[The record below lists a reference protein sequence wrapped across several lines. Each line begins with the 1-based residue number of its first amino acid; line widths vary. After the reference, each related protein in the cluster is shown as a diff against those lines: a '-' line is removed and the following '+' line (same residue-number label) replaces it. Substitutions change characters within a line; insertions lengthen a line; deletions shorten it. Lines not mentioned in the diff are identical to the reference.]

1 MFPTPAQLRLLR
13 KGHFIGAIMK
23 TTIFSKA
30 IPSVLFI
37 AGAIDKATF
46 SGVEIFRA
54 MKQYAHGDVVPV
66 LDTLSILTHGKFE
79 PQRNKNGAVNLRANV
94 TPFTLGAK
102 SNFKK
107 LGAVLA
113 LLDLT
118 ENDACEENG
127 MLFCEL
133 AKQYSAE
140 LKQAYEATKTAK
152 TSAVPSLPT
161 TVTESNPID
170 GTISNTVEI
179 DVITAFD
186 ATLQAIQAGL
196 LDASQLT
203 QLRMLLAELP
213 TIEASHLAVTH

>member
-1 MFPTPAQLRLLR
+1 
-13 KGHFIGAIMK
+13 MK
-23 TTIFSKA
+23 ATIFSKA

-37 AGAIDKATF
+37 AGAIDRATF
-46 SGVEIFRA
+46 SGVEIFKA

-66 LDTLSILTHGKFE
+66 LDTVSILTNGKFQ
-79 PQRNKNGAVNLRANV
+79 PKRNKEGAKDLRANV
-94 TPFTLGAK
+94 TPLTVGAK

-118 ENDACEENG
+118 ENEACEENG

-133 AKQYSAE
+133 AKQYSSE
-140 LKQAYEATKTAK
+140 LKASYEAAKPAK
-152 TSAVPSLPT
+152 TTAVSSLSD

-179 DVITAFD
+179 DVVTAFE
-186 ATLQAIQAGL
+186 ATVQAIQSGL
-196 LDASQLT
+196 LDDSQLT
-203 QLRMLLAELP
+203 QLRLILAELP
-213 TIEASHLAVTH
+213 TIEASHLPLTH